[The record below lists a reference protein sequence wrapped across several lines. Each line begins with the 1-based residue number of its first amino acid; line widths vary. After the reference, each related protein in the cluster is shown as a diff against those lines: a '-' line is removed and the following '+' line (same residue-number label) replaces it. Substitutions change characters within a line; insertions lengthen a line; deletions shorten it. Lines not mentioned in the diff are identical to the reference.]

1 MKHTLLTVAMTATL
15 LCCAASAG
23 AETHAAPVAKAGF
36 TAEQR
41 ADIGKIAGEY
51 LLAHPEI
58 LLQVSQKLQAQQAD
72 RLSLSMR
79 AAAVKL
85 QGPLTTDP
93 DVPSLGPAD
102 ARVAV
107 IEFFDYQCVYCSRMA
122 PVVEQVMKARPEVK
136 YIFKDWP
143 IFASRWETSKTAAER
158 GLQVWKQ
165 KGAEAYMAH
174 HNGIYGTGHDEGKL
188 TQADID
194 QVSKAAGFAPSDAVT
209 ISARAVTERSDGLA
223 QAIGLTGTPG
233 FIIMPLSGATTE
245 NTTVLGGAVPAEQ
258 LQDAIDRAS
267 GKP

>member
-1 MKHTLLTVAMTATL
+1 MAAL

-23 AETHAAPVAKAGF
+23 AETHPHPAAAGAF
-36 TAEQR
+36 TPRQQ
-41 ADIGKIAGEY
+41 ADIGKIAGDY

-72 RLSLSMR
+72 NQSLSMR
-79 AAAVKL
+79 TAAVKL
-85 QGPLTTDP
+85 QAALTGDP
-93 DVPSLGPAD
+93 DVPFSGPAG
-102 ARVAV
+102 AKVAV

-122 PVVEQVMKARPEVK
+122 PVLEAVMKARPDVK
-136 YIFKDWP
+136 YVFKDWP

-165 KGAEAYMAH
+165 KGAQAYMAY
-174 HNGIYGTGHDEGKL
+174 HNGIYATGHDEGKL

-194 QVSKAAGFAPSDAVT
+194 QVSTAAGVVPSETVT
-209 ISARAVTERSDGLA
+209 VSAEAVTERNDGLA

-245 NTTVLGGAVPAEQ
+245 NTTVLGGAVPAQQ
-258 LQDAIDRAS
+258 LQDAIDRAA

>member
-1 MKHTLLTVAMTATL
+1 MKHTLLKVAMTAAL
-15 LCCAASAG
+15 LCCAASAV
-23 AETHAAPVAKAGF
+23 AETPAVSAPATAFSAAQEA
-36 TAEQR
+36 Q
-41 ADIGKIAGEY
+41 IGKIAGDW

-79 AAAVKL
+79 TAAVKL
-85 QGPLTTDP
+85 QGPLTADP
-93 DVPSLGPAD
+93 DVPVVGPFGAK
-102 ARVAV
+102 VAV
-107 IEFFDYQCVYCSRMA
+107 IEFFDYQCVFCSRMA
-122 PVVEQVMKARPEVK
+122 PVVEQVMKARPDVK

-165 KGAEAYMAH
+165 KGQAAYMAY
-174 HNGIYGTGHDEGKL
+174 HNGIYATGHDEGKL

-194 QVSKAAGFAPSDAVT
+194 RVSTAAGFAPTA
-209 ISARAVTERSDGLA
+209 SATASAQAITERNDGLA

-233 FIIMPLSGATTE
+233 FIIMPLSGATAD

-258 LQDAIDRAS
+258 LQAAIDRAS

>member
-1 MKHTLLTVAMTATL
+1 MKQTLLKVAMTAAL

-23 AETHAAPVAKAGF
+23 AETHADPVTKDGF
-36 TAEQR
+36 TPQQQ
-41 ADIGKIAGEY
+41 ADIGKIAGDY

-58 LLQVSQKLQAQQAD
+58 LLHVSQKLQAQQAE

-79 AAAVKL
+79 TAAVKL
-85 QGPLTTDP
+85 QGALTTDP
-93 DVPSLGPAD
+93 DVPSVGPVD

-122 PVVEQVMKARPEVK
+122 PVVEQVMKARPDVK

-143 IFASRWETSKTAAER
+143 IFAGRWETSKTAAER

-165 KGAEAYMAH
+165 KGAQAYMAY
-174 HNGIYGTGHDEGKL
+174 HNGIYATGHDEGKL

-194 QVSKAAGFAPSDAVT
+194 QVSTAAGFAPSDPVT
-209 ISARAVTERSDGLA
+209 VSAQVITERNDGLA

-245 NTTVLGGAVPAEQ
+245 NTTVLGGAVPVQQ
-258 LQDAIDRAS
+258 LQAAIDRAS

>member
-1 MKHTLLTVAMTATL
+1 MKPTLLKAGITAAL
-15 LCCAASAG
+15 LCCATYAVA
-23 AETHAAPVAKAGF
+23 ATHADPVPETGF
-36 TAEQR
+36 TSQQQ
-41 ADIGKIAGEY
+41 ADIGKIAGDY

-79 AAAVKL
+79 TAAVKL

-93 DVPSLGPAD
+93 DVPSVGPAD

-122 PVVEQVMKARPEVK
+122 PVVERVMKARPDVK

-165 KGAEAYMAH
+165 KGAQAYMTY
-174 HNGIYGTGHDEGKL
+174 HNGIYATGHDEGKL

-194 QVSKAAGFAPSDAVT
+194 QASTAAGFAPSDLVT
-209 ISARAVTERSDGLA
+209 VPAQAITERNDGLA

-245 NTTVLGGAVPAEQ
+245 NTTVLGGAVPAQQ
-258 LQDAIDRAS
+258 LQAAIDRAS